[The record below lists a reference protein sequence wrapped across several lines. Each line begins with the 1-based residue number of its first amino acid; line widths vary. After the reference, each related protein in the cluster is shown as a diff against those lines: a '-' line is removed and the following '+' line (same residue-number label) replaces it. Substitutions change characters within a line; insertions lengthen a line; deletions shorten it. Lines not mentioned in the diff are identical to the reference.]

1 MTELEMVAAYVAPLA
16 TIGAAAWRMSARL
29 TKMDNKLAQLEQ
41 ENRNLHAEIRALRT
55 LMSVIVDSRRL
66 GGNTPS
72 V

>member
-1 MTELEMVAAYVAPLA
+1 MTELEMFLAYVAPLA

-29 TKMDNKLAQLEQ
+29 TKMDEKLSQLER
-41 ENRNLHAEIRALRT
+41 ENRNLHAEISALRT
-55 LMSVIVDSRRL
+55 LMSVIVDSRRP

>member
-29 TKMDNKLAQLEQ
+29 TKMDEKLSQLER
-41 ENRNLHAEIRALRT
+41 ENRNLHAEISALRT
-55 LMSVIVDSRRL
+55 LLSVIVDSRRP